1 MRPRSILCLPPSA
14 YRRQQCRGSVLIV
27 ALMLTAIIAMMLASY
42 LGLNLNSTRQ
52 AKRGFYSSA
61 ALNLVEAGAEEA
73 VWSFNRATGGH
84 TDAWTGWSDDG
95 KSAWR
100 KFTDFDFTQNTS
112 GWVQV
117 YTTSLNPAP
126 GINPRIIALAS
137 VNPPDGAPLI
147 RMIEVTLRRRSYF
160 ASGLVAKESVT
171 FKGTNTS
178 VDSWDSDPDNNP
190 ATAAV
195 PYSAE
200 VRKDRGVVAS
210 TAVVN
215 EAVLLNHA
223 DVWGYVFT
231 GGNQPVVGSNGSIR
245 GADTPAEVM
254 IDERRIA
261 TDFNAEFPPVFA
273 PNDGTHL
280 LAVGATLGTAG
291 ETTVW
296 RCPTLTLHG
305 NKTLTILGHVTL
317 ILTAGPGVNAI
328 DVTGNASI
336 IIPAGSSLTV
346 YVEGNVKLAG
356 NGIGNA
362 NARPLSFLLWGTAQN
377 PGGQDIQI
385 AGNGALKAAVY
396 APNADVKINGN
407 GDVMGSVVAGRI
419 TLVGN
424 AAFHYDESLARYGD
438 NTPFGIVKWRE
449 LTTAAERE
457 LYRPLFQGW

>member
-1 MRPRSILCLPPSA
+1 
-14 YRRQQCRGSVLIV
+14 
-27 ALMLTAIIAMMLASY
+27 
-42 LGLNLNSTRQ
+42 
-52 AKRGFYSSA
+52 
-61 ALNLVEAGAEEA
+61 
-73 VWSFNRATGGH
+73 
-84 TDAWTGWSDDG
+84 
-95 KSAWR
+95 
-100 KFTDFDFTQNTS
+100 
-112 GWVQV
+112 VQV

-137 VNPPDGAPLI
+137 VNPPDGAPLT

-424 AAFHYDESLARYGD
+424 AAFHYDESLARYGA

-449 LTTAAERE
+449 LATAAERE